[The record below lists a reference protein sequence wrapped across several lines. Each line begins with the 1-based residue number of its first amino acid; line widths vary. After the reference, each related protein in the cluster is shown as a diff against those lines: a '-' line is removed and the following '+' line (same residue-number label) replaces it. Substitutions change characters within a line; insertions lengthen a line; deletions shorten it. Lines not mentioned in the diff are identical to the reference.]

1 LLTALHD
8 RHRALGAKLVD
19 FAGWDM
25 PIAYAGT
32 VGEHHAVRR
41 AAGAFDISHMGRIDV
56 RGPGAGTWLRSLVTR
71 NLEDLAPGAAR
82 YALVCNERGT
92 ILDDIFVY
100 RRAAEDWLLIVN
112 GANRAKIVAW
122 LEQHRPSAIS
132 VTDRTLETGLLA
144 LQGPRVRE
152 VLTRMAVRVPD
163 TFRLHTFVENTWNGK
178 PLLIARTGYT
188 GEWGVELMADQA
200 SIVALWDQALARGND
215 AGLVPVGLGARDTL
229 RLEMGYA
236 LYGHEIDET
245 TTPLE
250 AGLEWV
256 VDFDGPDF
264 QGKAALSAQ
273 RDRGVE
279 RRLVGFEL
287 IDKGVPRQGHPI
299 VADGREVGTV
309 TSGNLSPTLDKG
321 IGMGYIQATRATVGT
336 PIDIDIRGKRKHA
349 VIVKPPFYQRRSSPP
364 SPSPLAGEGRVGDKG
379 TKDP

>member
-1 LLTALHD
+1 MNTSTGGLLTTALHE

-32 VGEHHAVRR
+32 VGEHAAVRR

-56 RGPGAGTWLRSLVTR
+56 RGSGAGAFLRSLVTR
-71 NLEDLAPGAAR
+71 NLADMPEGAAR
-82 YALVCNERGT
+82 YALMCNERGT

-100 RRAAEDWLLIVN
+100 RKGAEDWLLIVN

-122 LEQHRPSAIS
+122 LEQHRPPAIS
-132 VTDRTLETGLLA
+132 VIDRTLDTGLVA

-152 VLTRMAVRVPD
+152 VLTRMAVSLPD
-163 TFRLHTFVENTWNGK
+163 AFRLHTFVEGSWRGR
-178 PLLIARTGYT
+178 PLFIARTGYT
-188 GEWGVELMADQA
+188 GEWGVEVMADRP
-200 SIVALWDQALARGND
+200 SIVALWDDALAQGKD

-250 AGLEWV
+250 AGLDWV
-256 VDFDGPDF
+256 VDFSEADF
-264 QGKAALSAQ
+264 VGKAALTLQ
-273 RDRGVE
+273 RDQGVA

-287 IDKGVPRQGHPI
+287 IDKGVPRQGHLML
-299 VADGREVGTV
+299 AQGRAVGAV
-309 TSGNLSPTLDKG
+309 TSGNLSPSLDKG
-321 IGMGYIQATRATVGT
+321 IGMGYIEATRAAVGT
-336 PIDIDIRGKRKHA
+336 RIDIDIRGKSKQA
-349 VIVKPPFYQRRSSPP
+349 VIVKPPFYRKTR
-364 SPSPLAGEGRVGDKG
+364 
-379 TKDP
+379 